1 MRENNYY
8 SIKSTIELKFNN
20 PQTRD
25 VSYNSF
31 FPEFNKFQAKRKRSK
46 LSMEKKNNNY
56 LVFHLESTD
65 ITAFRAS
72 INEIISSVRIFE
84 NTLKIF
90 NNSS

>member
-8 SIKSTIELKFNN
+8 SITSTIELKFNN
-20 PQTRD
+20 SQTRD

-31 FPEFNKFQAKRKRSK
+31 LPEFNKFQAKRKRSK
-46 LSMEKKNNNY
+46 LSMEKKNNCI
-56 LVFHLESTD
+56 LFHMENTD

-72 INEIISSVRIFE
+72 INEIISFVRIFE